1 MSGSDRQSLLAALE
15 FVTAWSAD
23 DGVDAWMRVS
33 REIQSAGEWEQV
45 AASLA
50 QLAYL
55 LAERVGLEERT
66 NADQVLDN
74 LTAMLADEE
83 ADGLAS

>member
-1 MSGSDRQSLLAALE
+1 LLPALG

-23 DGVDAWMRVS
+23 DGVDAWL
-33 REIQSAGEWEQV
+33 REASGTETAQEWEQV
-45 AASLA
+45 ATSLA

-55 LAERVGLEERT
+55 LAERVGLDEHRSAAQVLRDLTET
-66 NADQVLDN
+66 LADQK
-74 LTAMLADEE
+74 